1 MSKQI
6 DVILPNTNKA
16 LAEVLKNATQRYR
29 FLWNKKVSYNFKRVL
44 YRYSSGFSFNSS

>member
-16 LAEVLKNATQRYR
+16 LAEVLKNATQKELETLTQKKDFRYMA
-29 FLWNKKVSYNFKRVL
+29 
-44 YRYSSGFSFNSS
+44 